1 MVVTNNHAQDQ
12 MEAGMVELNAAERR
26 SQIAQ
31 MVIESSRIQVADLVD
46 RFQVTETS
54 IRRDLNILEDAGRLK
69 RVHGGAVP
77 LQGNTRTDSFAEKM
91 NLHIHEK
98 QRIGK
103 YAAKMINPGEVVVFD
118 SGTNTLQVVMNIP
131 SVLRT
136 GNSLTLVTNSL
147 PIAREVLAWPSPN
160 LIILGGLYLA
170 DYQATVGPQ
179 ALAQMRE
186 YTADKL
192 FLGADGLTV
201 KGGATT
207 AHILMAELD
216 RMMAEQSRQ
225 IILVTESRKLG
236 RIGFTPVIPVSRI
249 DVLITDTDAPMELVK
264 EIEYQGVEVHL
275 V

>member
-1 MVVTNNHAQDQ
+1 MD
-12 MEAGMVELNAAERR
+12 ELNAAERR

-31 MVIESSRIQVADLVD
+31 MVLESGRVHVTELVEL
-46 RFQVTETS
+46 FNVTETS

-69 RVHGGAVP
+69 RVHGGAIP
-77 LQGNTRTDSFAEKM
+77 LKGNIRTDSFAEKM
-91 NLHIHEK
+91 NLHITEK

-103 YAAKMINPGEVVVFD
+103 FAAQMINPGEVVVFD

-131 SVLRT
+131 PELRAT
-136 GNSLTLVTNSL
+136 NSPTLVTNSL
-147 PIAREVLAWPSPN
+147 PIAHELLSWPSPN
-160 LIILGGLYLA
+160 LVILGGLYLA

-179 ALAQMRE
+179 AVAQMRE

-207 AHILMAELD
+207 AHVLMAELD
-216 RMMAEQSRQ
+216 RVMAEQSRQ
-225 IILVTESRKLG
+225 VILVTENRKLG
-236 RIGFTPVIPVSRI
+236 RVGFTPVIPVNRI
-249 DVLITDTDAPMELVK
+249 DVLITDKEAPMDLVK
-264 EIEYQGVEVHL
+264 EIEDQGVEVHL

>member
-1 MVVTNNHAQDQ
+1 MVISYNQVDSRL
-12 MEAGMVELNAAERR
+12 EAGIVDLNAAERR

-31 MVIESSRIQVADLVD
+31 MVLESGRVQVADLVD
-46 RFQVTETS
+46 FFHVTETS

-69 RVHGGAVP
+69 RVHGAAVRV
-77 LQGNTRTDSFAEKM
+77 QGNTRTDSFVEKM
-91 NLHIHEK
+91 NLHIREK
-98 QRIGK
+98 QRIGRF
-103 YAAKMINPGEVVVFD
+103 AAQMINPGEVVVFD

-131 SVLRT
+131 ESLRA

-147 PIAREVLAWPSPN
+147 PIAREVLAWPAPN
-160 LIILGGLYLA
+160 LVILGGLYLA

-179 ALAQMRE
+179 ALAQMRD

-216 RMMAEQSRQ
+216 RQMAEQSRQ

-249 DVLITDTDAPMELVK
+249 DVLITDTDAPMDIVRQIEDEGVK
-264 EIEYQGVEVHL
+264 VHL